1 MVKTLVTANLD
12 HQEYEDFK
20 VFIGKKKI
28 SVALRELI
36 QNYNEIERK
45 KVEAP
50 NDTIPI
56 FGTSHLCI
64 LNAEATHSNN
74 NNEHS
79 TLKAFTEIDPVIL
92 EQYDNRHLEKIRSH
106 CVTMS
111 IRSARIK
118 KDRRFKKW

>member
-36 QNYNEIERK
+36 QEYNETERK

-50 NDTIPI
+50 NGTIPI
-56 FGTSHLCI
+56 LRANYF
-64 LNAEATHSNN
+64 EADETTTNI

-79 TLKAFTEIDPVIL
+79 TLKAFTRIDPNIL
-92 EQYDNRHLEKIRSH
+92 EQFDDRHLEKIRSH

-111 IRSARIK
+111 IRSTSIK
-118 KDRRFKKW
+118 KKRKYQR

>member
-12 HQEYEDFK
+12 SQEYEDFK

-56 FGTSHLCI
+56 FRTNHLSHV
-64 LNAEATHSNN
+64 ADAYN

-118 KDRRFKKW
+118 KDRRFRR